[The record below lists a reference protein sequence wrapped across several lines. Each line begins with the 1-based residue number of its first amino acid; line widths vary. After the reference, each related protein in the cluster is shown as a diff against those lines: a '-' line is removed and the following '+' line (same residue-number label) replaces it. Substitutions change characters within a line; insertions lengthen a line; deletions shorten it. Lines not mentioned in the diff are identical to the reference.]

1 MIGISI
7 TAEAYRAIKATLP
20 DGADPLPPQPDGR
33 LGVRIRL
40 ATEFVNRLGQ
50 SKPRRERERRH
61 SEAGEGGV
69 IAREASTNEPRAIQ
83 VRVVARSS

>member
-50 SKPRRERERRH
+50 MRGR
-61 SEAGEGGV
+61 GESYSDV
-69 IAREASTNEPRAIQ
+69 ILRLAKEGS
-83 VRVVARSS
+83 